1 MTRYAEVAVDA
12 PVGYSRTF
20 SYSIPDGV
28 RTEPG
33 QLVWVPFGRRI
44 LQGVVMEL
52 ASAPQVE
59 VTRDVLQA
67 VEPGRLLDE
76 TALTLAR
83 WLASYYLCSLFEALA
98 LFLPPGFK
106 AQVRSRIL
114 PLSVEDSD
122 KLELKPASQEAL
134 SALSDQGRMSEA
146 DFARL
151 LGRAGIREVNRLVDR
166 GLVHRR
172 VDLPRPAHLPL

>member
-28 RTEPG
+28 RVEPG

-114 PLSVEDSD
+114 PRSLEPRRAAPETRFQGGTDRPGPAGTDERGRLRQDS
-122 KLELKPASQEAL
+122 
-134 SALSDQGRMSEA
+134 
-146 DFARL
+146 
-151 LGRAGIREVNRLVDR
+151 
-166 GLVHRR
+166 
-172 VDLPRPAHLPL
+172 RPGGH